1 MSKISIKIVDVHQ
14 DSNSVIVKFA
24 SENSAKPI
32 DEYDGLA
39 FQLTNF
45 TSTNPE
51 DFIKEITPYLSRL
64 VAARDKSEQPRDNIE
79 LASWNGFTTTA
90 DTPVDFAAP
99 DQELP
104 GLFNPEVVL

>member
-1 MSKISIKIVDVHQ
+1 MSKISIKIVDIHQ
-14 DSNSVIVKFA
+14 PSNSVIVKFA

-32 DEYDGLA
+32 DEYDGIA

-45 TSTNPE
+45 SSNNPE

-64 VAARDKSEQPRDNIE
+64 VAARDKSEQPRADIE
-79 LASWNGFTTTA
+79 LASWTGFAVTT
-90 DTPVDFAAP
+90 DTPVDFSAA

>member
-14 DSNSVIVKFA
+14 PSNSVIVKFA

-45 TSTNPE
+45 ASTNPE
-51 DFIKEITPYLSRL
+51 DFIKEITPYLGRL
-64 VAARDKSEQPRDNIE
+64 VAARDKSEQPRAEIE
-79 LASWNGFTTTA
+79 LSSWNGYATTA
-90 DTPVDFAAP
+90 DTSVDFASP